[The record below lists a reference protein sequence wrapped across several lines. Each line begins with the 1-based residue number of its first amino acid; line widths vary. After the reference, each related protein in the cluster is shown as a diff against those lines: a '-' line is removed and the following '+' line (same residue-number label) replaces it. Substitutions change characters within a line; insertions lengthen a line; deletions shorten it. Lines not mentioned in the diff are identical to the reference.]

1 MARHLR
7 RHGMEAL
14 PAHILG
20 AVVSAFVWC
29 LMMGFGFASQL
40 PGTTAVVALALAIYS
55 LWKTGQS
62 KGADAMAHVQPDVA
76 QAPPALPD
84 TPAQPLPHGEL
95 LAGPPPAKAQPA
107 PDLMHLVKGMMA
119 DGVFVQ
125 EEADYLFRWLGENRD
140 RLDQYPYNAIYLR
153 LENALADGVLDE
165 DEAADLGE
173 FFTRLVTDPGI
184 VDVVALRAATPEVR
198 FVPAPPEPDHVP
210 AAPARTVRRKSTRT
224 RRGSVIDRVM
234 IRYQDSLGLESE
246 REVNVHS
253 FDGDYLKGYC
263 HLRRSV
269 RTFRADRIV
278 GDIVRVETGEVL
290 TLKKWW
296 GEVRRAGLI
305 G

>member
-1 MARHLR
+1 MV
-7 RHGMEAL
+7 GTVGWF
-14 PAHILG
+14 I
-20 AVVSAFVWC
+20 
-29 LMMGFGFASQL
+29 MMGFGIAGHL
-40 PGTTAVVALALAIYS
+40 PIPMAILGLAVAGFGLR
-55 LWKTGQS
+55 KTSAGKLPS
-62 KGADAMAHVQPDVA
+62 AVPAGVQPDVA
-76 QAPPALPD
+76 QVPPPLSD
-84 TPAQPLPHGEL
+84 TQAQPLPHGEQ
-95 LAGPPPAKAQPA
+95 LAGPPPAKTHPA